1 MRIEDIKINGIENP
15 VGFELDHLKLSW
27 KVRERV
33 SKKAENILI
42 EVSDKA
48 GFFQM
53 HLEKTGN

>member
-1 MRIEDIKINGIENP
+1 MAFENP

-48 GFFQM
+48 DFQ
-53 HLEKTGN
+53 

>member
-33 SKKAENILI
+33 SKRRRIFL
-42 EVSDKA
+42 
-48 GFFQM
+48 
-53 HLEKTGN
+53 LR